1 MSSKVRKSKK
11 YQKDNYKAN
20 VASTAE
26 LYKTISVDIKNP
38 NLIVNS
44 SPSLYSSRNPA
55 IFNPIPTRGSKCATL
70 QQMPLKL
77 RKKNGNNNYKAVV
90 ASTVEV
96 YRATSV
102 DKKITV

>member
-77 RKKNGNNNYKAVV
+77 RKKNRNNNYKAVV